1 MGWFGR
7 KKGPGNGYGY
17 EDRAALKGVGGYE
30 PADPADA
37 TPQYVTSAPR
47 ATGTS
52 SPDTGGLPPA
62 PPPRPGPQPPPSRAP
77 LPNAG
82 RRGKSGAAGA
92 ITAGVVAVVA
102 VFGGVVMSV
111 GGKDSAEK
119 ASPESERSSEAP
131 YSPPPVIEVPAAIP
145 GWQPVVGRDGS
156 YAYDVPP
163 EWTPE
168 PGVTHGWESGPGIS
182 LSTSAFLDPG
192 YCGGDDPSRRAG
204 SGLTIMED
212 APARA
217 AGETVR
223 VVAMSGFR
231 TEAGELPAVA
241 PEGPVPVE
249 LSFGGRSVEAT
260 VVVATVRVAENTEP
274 CLASSVLIGAVAVP
288 TQDGN
293 SVVLVGYADEAES
306 GLDADKLTRM
316 LTSLRTVPEEDR
328 TTVPA
333 PTA

>member
-1 MGWFGR
+1 MSWFRG
-7 KKGPGNGYGY
+7 KKDPGNGYGY

-37 TPQYVTSAPR
+37 TPRSVTSAPR
-47 ATGTS
+47 STGTS
-52 SPDTGGLPPA
+52 SPDAGGLPPA
-62 PPPRPGPQPPPSRAP
+62 PPPRPGLQPSLSGA
-77 LPNAG
+77 
-82 RRGKSGAAGA
+82 RRGRKSGTAGA

-111 GGKDSAEK
+111 GAKDSSEK
-119 ASPESERSSEAP
+119 AQSESERSSEAP
-131 YSPPPVIEVPAAIP
+131 YSPPPVIEVPAAVP

-204 SGLTIMED
+204 SGLTIVED
-212 APARA
+212 TSVRA
-217 AGETVR
+217 AAEETVR

-231 TEAGELPAVA
+231 TDAGELPAVA
-241 PEGPVPVE
+241 PDPSVPVE
-249 LSFGGRSVEAT
+249 LSFDGQAVEAM
-260 VVVATVRVAENTEP
+260 VAVATVWVAEHAEP
-274 CLASSVLIGAVAVP
+274 CLASSVLVGAVAVP
-288 TQDGN
+288 TQGGD
-293 SVVLVGYADEAES
+293 SIVLVAYADEDKS
-306 GLDADKLTRM
+306 DADELTRV
-316 LTSLRTVPEEDR
+316 LTSLRTVAEEDR
-328 TTVPA
+328 TTVPG